1 MFAATTTRRFVSS
14 VLLALVSALLLA
26 ACGPGVERSAL
37 VGRWEGTVPLPA
49 TRQDI
54 PITYIF
60 AEPALTVAAGVGPQ
74 AVVLEFDAW
83 QIERVVDNH
92 VLLHVTAPDGR
103 VFATWAR
110 FLGDEE
116 IMIWDRDE
124 EETSAAVVRRVGP
137 PGDAPAPTVATP
149 THETLAGTGA
159 GTGAPPGHGDAA
171 GSGAPA
177 PATP

>member
-1 MFAATTTRRFVSS
+1 MFAATTTPRVVSS
-14 VLLALVSALLLA
+14 VLLALVTGLLLA
-26 ACGPGVERSAL
+26 ACGPGLERSAL

-92 VLLHVTAPDGR
+92 VLIHVTAPDGR

-137 PGDAPAPTVATP
+137 PGEAPAPTVPTP
-149 THETLAGTGA
+149 THETLAGAGGGTGSGDAA
-159 GTGAPPGHGDAA
+159 GTGAP
-171 GSGAPA
+171 AP
-177 PATP
+177 PAMP